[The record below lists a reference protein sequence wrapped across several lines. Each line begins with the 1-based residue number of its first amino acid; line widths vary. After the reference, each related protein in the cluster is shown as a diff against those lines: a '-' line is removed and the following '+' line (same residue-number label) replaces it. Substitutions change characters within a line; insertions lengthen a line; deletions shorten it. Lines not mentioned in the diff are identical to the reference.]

1 MSGLATRSEM
11 PARPA
16 PTPDH
21 AIIDTDRYSLHR
33 RDSPAYRELVA
44 RFRAEIAETGCAVV
58 PDVVR
63 PEALAAL
70 RRESEALAPRAH
82 YNDTYTNPYNSDDDP
97 SLPES
102 HPKRMF
108 QDRTNAF
115 VAGDLIAPETQIR
128 SLYHDLGLQT
138 FIADILGV
146 SQIYEYADPLAGL
159 VVNVL
164 RPGCQHPWHFD
175 TNEFIVTLMTKQPE
189 AGGVFEYCPGIRSPE
204 DENYAA
210 VGGVVQGDRSP
221 VHALSVKPGD
231 LQIFFGRYSLHRVT
245 RPEGA
250 EARHTLILGYTK
262 EPNTV
267 GRAERSQKLFGR
279 VAEVHRRQSAQA
291 PQRSDTLDD

>member
-1 MSGLATRSEM
+1 MPGLAERSET
-11 PARPA
+11 PASPA

-21 AIIDTDRYSLHR
+21 AIIDTERYPLHQR
-33 RDSPAYRELVA
+33 GSAAYEALVA

-70 RRESEALAPRAH
+70 RSETEALAPRAH
-82 YNDTYTNPYNSDDDP
+82 YNDTHTNPYNSDDDP
-97 SLPES
+97 ALPES

-115 VAGDLIAPETQIR
+115 VAGDLIAPETRIR
-128 SLYHDLGLQT
+128 ALYHDAGLQT

-146 SQIYEYADPLAGL
+146 PRIYEYADPLAGL

-175 TNEFIVTLMTKQPE
+175 TNEFIVTLMTKQPT
-189 AGGVFEYCPGIRSPE
+189 AGGVFEYCPGIRSTE
-204 DENYAA
+204 DENYDA
-210 VGGVVQGDRSP
+210 VGAVVQGDRRP
-221 VHALSVKPGD
+221 VRALSVKPGD

-245 RPEGA
+245 RPQGET
-250 EARHTLILGYTK
+250 ARHTLILGYTK

-279 VAEVHRRQSAQA
+279 VAEVHRRQDAQT
-291 PQRSDTLDD
+291 PRRSDTLAD